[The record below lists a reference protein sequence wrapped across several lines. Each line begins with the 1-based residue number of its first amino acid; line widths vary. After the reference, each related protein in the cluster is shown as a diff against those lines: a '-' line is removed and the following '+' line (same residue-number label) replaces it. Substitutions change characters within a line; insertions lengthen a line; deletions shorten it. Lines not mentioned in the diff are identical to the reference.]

1 MGMSIEKIIEIYNDY
16 DRISGT
22 LISGNSEEDTKYNF
36 ETIEAI
42 QSINVILHK
51 YQKIEQI
58 MKSKK
63 MDALNIG
70 LLIPKD
76 MACVLH
82 EIKEVI
88 EDGNNKI

>member
-1 MGMSIEKIIEIYNDY
+1 MTIKKIIEIYNDY

-51 YQKIEQI
+51 YQKI
-58 MKSKK
+58 
-63 MDALNIG
+63 
-70 LLIPKD
+70 
-76 MACVLH
+76 
-82 EIKEVI
+82 KEVVNNWHHDI
-88 EDGNNKI
+88 EAKDFECMAEIADVVEDGNDD

>member
-1 MGMSIEKIIEIYNDY
+1 MGMSIEKIINTFDYIKHVGNGESEYKHCREEIALD
-16 DRISGT
+16 
-22 LISGNSEEDTKYNF
+22 EAV
-36 ETIEAI
+36 TIMR
-42 QSINVILHK
+42 K

-63 MDALNIG
+63 MDALNVG

-82 EIKEVI
+82 KIKEVL
-88 EDGNNKI
+88 EDGNNNR